1 MNMSRMGKYS
11 EKSYRLHFERPFD
24 FSAFNRSSAEQCC
37 SGHRIIAGDCGYISK
52 SGKKT
57 PHPAWFWN
65 GCASKALNGL
75 EISSLAVVDV
85 DNNTAPLIKIFSVHK
100 IRCIF
105 GDREFIGDKQFYFV
119 RLEKYVSF
127 SLKYA

>member
-24 FSAFNRSSAEQCC
+24 FSAFNRSPAVRCC

-65 GCASKALNGL
+65 GCASISLKGL

-85 DNNTAPLIKIFSVHK
+85 DKNTAMHLECGQTHGVPKN
-100 IRCIF
+100 
-105 GDREFIGDKQFYFV
+105 GDRMDFY
-119 RLEKYVSF
+119 LHQAIEK
-127 SLKYA
+127 K